1 MDLRKA
7 FGLTEYGENE
17 VPRIKRLKQYISLK
31 LAALGQPI
39 YVGDS
44 DDKFLDYATDL
55 IKNYKEKN
63 RLLSNYLCPADQ
75 RIQDFIDSYLRE
87 YKEKINI
94 RIPSNTFTIDS
105 HGIARMMSLPADSS
119 EFKSDIIYSYKIKQ
133 GVLHNPKNDRRTTE
147 GVFHIVEG
155 GLPIPDD
162 KKAVP
167 KKAFANLLLC
177 ALNPPKELLT
187 LPYTS
192 QQEEKAELFVSLLL
206 KPVVSPEVKGLSK
219 EKRMEI
225 RFFAPGNL
233 VSNLDFVESI
243 FGNAGDPYLPENDS
257 ALSIE
262 GWTGHTDCIIL
273 APHLVNCTKKELG

>member
-1 MDLRKA
+1 MELRKA

-17 VPRIKRLKQYISLK
+17 VPKIKRLKQYISLK

-63 RLLSNYLCPADQ
+63 RLLSDYLCPADQ

-105 HGIARMMSLPADSS
+105 HGIARMMSSSAESS

-133 GVLHNPKNDRRTTE
+133 GFFTILKMIE
-147 GVFHIVEG
+147 E
-155 GLPIPDD
+155 
-162 KKAVP
+162 
-167 KKAFANLLLC
+167 
-177 ALNPPKELLT
+177 
-187 LPYTS
+187 
-192 QQEEKAELFVSLLL
+192 QQWVYF
-206 KPVVSPEVKGLSK
+206 
-219 EKRMEI
+219 I
-225 RFFAPGNL
+225 
-233 VSNLDFVESI
+233 
-243 FGNAGDPYLPENDS
+243 
-257 ALSIE
+257 
-262 GWTGHTDCIIL
+262 
-273 APHLVNCTKKELG
+273 